1 MMLFILT
8 AAGGMVAMIASLFS
22 MHLVHS
28 LPFEHSIPSMP
39 SRLKVRAEASS
50 SSSSSSSSRF
60 AFISPTPPLP
70 SCRPPVLSSCMLL
83 PHYCYD
89 DHADLESIT
98 PFALPCT
105 DRRRRRYYRT
115 YTKLNASPSID
126 HHEHYNM
133 NIIQTN
139 VIERLELTKQF
150 ERWRFMQKLLEG
162 EISSSDI
169 EDVLL
174 LVLHAYLQH
183 GPTASSSNNK
193 NENGGNA
200 SPVLTPDQRYAV
212 QDVIDTMISISDG
225 IGDSRIL
232 HMLVLPPA
240 DWDSSSI
247 DGGGVSSKEDN
258 MVEVDGNALSILNK
272 IELVLPDPNE
282 DEDSHKSA
290 WDVIIDLH
298 GRESVRVEEEA
309 LQRGNTVESTGS
321 SISVK
326 YRAQSLQWRTLCTV
340 GRVLIHLD
348 FLTKGVLKEGTFSV
362 D

>member
-1 MMLFILT
+1 
-8 AAGGMVAMIASLFS
+8 
-22 MHLVHS
+22 
-28 LPFEHSIPSMP
+28 
-39 SRLKVRAEASS
+39 
-50 SSSSSSSSRF
+50 
-60 AFISPTPPLP
+60 
-70 SCRPPVLSSCMLL
+70 
-83 PHYCYD
+83 
-89 DHADLESIT
+89 
-98 PFALPCT
+98 
-105 DRRRRRYYRT
+105 
-115 YTKLNASPSID
+115 
-126 HHEHYNM
+126 M
-133 NIIQTN
+133 NIIPTD
-139 VIERLELTKQF
+139 VIERLELSKQF

-169 EDVLL
+169 EDILL

-200 SPVLTPDQRYAV
+200 SPVLTPDQRCAV
-212 QDVIDTMISISDG
+212 QDVIDTMVSISDG

-240 DWDSSSI
+240 DWDNVNI

-272 IELVLPDPNE
+272 IELVLPDPSE

-309 LQRGNTVESTGS
+309 LQRGNLVESTSSGS

-340 GRVLIHLD
+340 GRVLIHFD